1 MKKRLFCLLCAL
13 AVIIGLPADGF
24 AAEVEPRA
32 SDYIGY
38 TSVGAFAVGYGKV
51 QIVVDVDATRMM
63 EEVGAEAI
71 YIFKQNSSG
80 TYDLVYT
87 YLKDVYPQMIVEN
100 SFFGYV
106 DVTYRGTAGC
116 RYFAAVGCY
125 AKDSNGSETLF
136 FDTNSVLAVA

>member
-13 AVIIGLPADGF
+13 VVMIGLPADGV
-24 AAEVEPRA
+24 AAQVEPRA
-32 SDYIGY
+32 SDYISC
-38 TSVGAFAVGYGKV
+38 TRVGAYAAGYGKV
-51 QIVVDVDATRMM
+51 RIEVDVTATDMM
-63 EEVGAEAI
+63 EEVGASEIFI
-71 YIFKQNSSG
+71 YKQNSRG

-87 YLKDVYPQMIVEN
+87 YVKDVYPQMIVEN
-100 SFFGYV
+100 SFFGNI

-125 AKDSNGSETLF
+125 AKDSSGSETIF

>member
-1 MKKRLFCLLCAL
+1 MKKRLFSLLCAL
-13 AVIIGLPADGF
+13 IVMIGLPAEGF
-24 AAEVEPRA
+24 ATEVEPRA

-38 TSVGAFAVGYGKV
+38 TSVRAYAVGFGKV
-51 QIVVDVDATRMM
+51 LIEVDVDATRMM
-63 EEVGAEAI
+63 EEVGASEI

-100 SFFGYV
+100 SFFGNV

-136 FDTNSVLAVA
+136 FETNVVLAVA

>member
-13 AVIIGLPADGF
+13 IVMIGLPADGF

-38 TSVGAFAVGYGKV
+38 TCVRAVAAGFGKV
-51 QIVVDVDATRMM
+51 RIEVEVNATDMM
-63 EEVGAEAI
+63 EEVGASEIFI
-71 YIFKQNSSG
+71 YKQNSSG

-87 YLKDVYPQMIVEN
+87 YVKDVYPQMIVEN

-116 RYFAAVGCY
+116 RYFAYVGCY

-136 FDTNSVLAVA
+136 FQTNSVLAVA